1 MTTTMNQNQMDLT
14 TSETSKGRTSADLEQ
29 LKADPNFQIWYERLQ
44 GNIDGLGFDGKE
56 VSVKGIEVDD
66 IDMFGTKF
74 GFGKFTVKT
83 EPSLPGIVFHRS
95 PSVACLFLIRCEGQR
110 YCLLTVQPRMPA
122 GYALFPELV
131 AGMTDG
137 ESGQPKLVA
146 AKEIKEETGLEI
158 LPDQLVDLGE
168 ASAFSK
174 GQLANYVCHS
184 GNPESTN
191 WLQEGDAVRNHYGW
205 FNSAGGS
212 SETTKFY
219 LYEKEMG
226 RDDFNQLVRK
236 TEREVHG
243 VKSEGERI
251 RLIVVPLENL
261 LEVSPSVTTGHALSL
276 LRRYEED
283 NWEPENANVTSQ
295 NINHFVPFWLAT
307 VGILMALI
315 VWS

>member
-1 MTTTMNQNQMDLT
+1 MNTTMNQNQTDLT

-29 LKADPNFQIWYERLQ
+29 LKADPNFQIWHQRLQ
-44 GNIDGLGFDGKE
+44 GNIEGLGFDGKE

-95 PSVACLFLIRCEGQR
+95 PSVTCLFLIRCEGQR

-174 GQLANYVCHS
+174 AELADYVCHS
-184 GNPESTN
+184 GNPERTN
-191 WLQEGDAVRNHYGW
+191 WLREGDAVRNHYGW

-226 RDDFNQLVRK
+226 REDFNQLVRK

-251 RLIVVPLENL
+251 RLIVVPLEHL

-276 LRRYEED
+276 LRRYEEE
-283 NWEPENANVTSQ
+283 NCQPENANVTTP

-307 VGILMALI
+307 VGILVALI